1 MGTPAVRMG
10 WMLQLDAWRRS
21 LQPAALSPVNYR
33 AADPFE
39 RLFVQE
45 YAKVVAIAY
54 RVLADRTA
62 AEDVAQEVFLKFH
75 RSFNPDS
82 ERASGWL
89 HAAAVHSALN
99 VIRGERRRAQRET
112 AHALDRSLTAGSAP
126 GHLGGAAGQRR
137 GNPAGPG
144 CRSRG
149 GAGNGGE
156 GAARPSRWSRRGIG
170 RNPPRLRP
178 MATPAVAVLLA
189 AVLISGVAVTGV
201 AGQLVRV
208 FQPRQIVAVQVSPSG
223 VPSNLRLD

>member
-21 LQPAALSPVNYR
+21 LPPAALSPVNQR

-75 RSFNPDS
+75 RRFSPDS

-99 VIRGERRRAQRET
+99 VLRGERRRAQRES
-112 AHALDRSLTAGSAP
+112 AHALDPVQTSIANPEQVIEEAEGRREVRRVPLQPSARTAGLLMTRP
-126 GHLGGAAGQRR
+126 Y
-137 GNPAGPG
+137 
-144 CRSRG
+144 
-149 GAGNGGE
+149 GAGF
-156 GAARPSRWSRRGIG
+156 S
-170 RNPPRLRP
+170 
-178 MATPAVAVLLA
+178 
-189 AVLISGVAVTGV
+189 
-201 AGQLVRV
+201 
-208 FQPRQIVAVQVSPSG
+208 
-223 VPSNLRLD
+223 